1 MHQQVRD
8 VPNGV
13 HVVASTVTSRAV
25 DIDAAI
31 DSLAVD
37 IDAAIDSLAVDIDAA
52 IDSLAVDVDPPAA
65 HAPAAVPLANPSATV
80 VIIIIV
86 RRRPVPADDGEV
98 PAVTTC
104 TEEQQ
109 RVVIVVVFSLCSVLA
124 RLAVVVEPVLLLLPL
139 RQHQEPRGRRVDRL
153 RRRDPRA
160 APARRHLLEVR
171 CSTVRRRARSG
182 KLCVCL

>member
-25 DIDAAI
+25 DID
-31 DSLAVD
+31 
-37 IDAAIDSLAVDIDAA
+37 SLAVDIDAA

-65 HAPAAVPLANPSATV
+65 HADAPAALPLANPSATV

-86 RRRPVPADDGEV
+86 RRRPVPANDGEV

-124 RLAVVVEPVLLLLPL
+124 RLSVVVEPVLLLLPL